1 MKKKIRVWAN
11 WMLAGSVVLTFV
23 ALMASTQL
31 ELDYD
36 FESFFPKDD
45 PELAAYLSFRSKFEN
60 DNDFMILGLSCPSTL
75 FDSAFLHRTEALT
88 RSLQVLPAMERVQC
102 ITNATIPIIGPM
114 AISQVPL
121 LHVREPDRYYQD
133 SVRLVREPGILGN
146 LVAKDF
152 SAIAIVL
159 KHTDN
164 IGKAEGIHMLAG
176 IDSVLALHGFENAR
190 KAGKIIAQETYI
202 LKMRDEL
209 ILFACSSIVLVI
221 VFLWISF
228 RSAWGILVPLCIIVA
243 TLIWVLGFMW
253 MTGGKLNLVTT
264 ILPTIMFVVGMS
276 DVVHIL
282 SKYLD
287 ELRKG
292 LGRFEA
298 VKKSIKEVGL
308 ATFYTSLTTAVGFA
322 SLLTLSIRPIREFG
336 VYTASGVVFAFII
349 TYLVLPAILIATPKK
364 RLLTKSIRISFW
376 NDKLHLLYSRILQH
390 RVKVVVLGS
399 LVSLFLV
406 AGIVFLKVNIT
417 LLDDI
422 SDRDPLK
429 QDFLFFEQKFAGVR
443 PFEMSMEVTKPG
455 STLLDYDV
463 LRQMDTVEKYLLEV
477 YGVKT
482 GFSPVTFVKG
492 LNKAVNGGDYNAYAL
507 PDSMGYQALRS
518 KLKILS
524 KQSLFKVVAT
534 DSMRLGRFT
543 GRLTDQG
550 SLASRTKYAD
560 FNRFTASSTD
570 STLVRF
576 RLTGTALLLDRN
588 NDHLV
593 ENMLQG
599 LAIGF
604 LLVMAVVFSI
614 MRSWKVAFIALIV
627 NVLPMAIVAGIMGY
641 TGIPLQVGTS
651 IIFTIAF
658 GIAVD
663 DTLHFIGRLQIE
675 RKKGLSM
682 LYAMKRTFLSTG
694 KAVVVTS
701 LILVSGFL
709 TLLFS
714 AFSGTFYTG
723 LLVSLTLIF
732 ALLAD
737 LFLLPL
743 LLLFF
748 FKEPQQKKQVLLEP
762 TEESVLPY
770 SNA

>member
-1 MKKKIRVWAN
+1 MKKKIRIWAN
-11 WMLAGSVVLTFV
+11 GMLAGSVVLTLL
-23 ALMASTQL
+23 ALFGATQL

-45 PELAAYLSFRSKFEN
+45 PELSAYLSFRSKFEN
-60 DNDFMILGLSCPSTL
+60 DNDFMILGIQAPGSL
-75 FDSAFLHRTEALT
+75 FDSAFLYRVDALVQ
-88 RSLQVLPAMERVQC
+88 SLKSMKNIIRVQS
-102 ITNATIPIIGPM
+102 ITNATVPILGPM
-114 AISQVPL
+114 ALSQVPL
-121 LHVREPDRYYQD
+121 LHVDAPDRYFTD
-133 SVRLVREPGILGN
+133 SIRLVKEPGIVGN
-146 LVAKDF
+146 LISTDF
-152 SAIAIVL
+152 SALAIVL

-164 IGKAEGIHMLAG
+164 IGKAEGVAMLAG
-176 IDSVLALHGFENAR
+176 IDSVLMLHQFSNAR

-202 LKMRDEL
+202 LKMRNEL
-209 ILFACSSIVLVI
+209 IVFALSSIVLVV
-221 VFLWISF
+221 VFLWFSF
-228 RSAWGILVPLCIIVA
+228 RSSWGIVVPLSIIIA

-253 MTGGKLNLVTT
+253 LTGGKLNLVTT

-298 VKKSIKEVGL
+298 VKKSIREVGL

-336 VYTASGVVFAFII
+336 VYTAAGVIFAFVI
-349 TYLVLPAILIATPKK
+349 TYLVLPALLIATPKK
-364 RLLTKSIRISFW
+364 HLLTNSIQVSYW
-376 NDKLHLLYSRILQH
+376 SSKLHLLYGLLLRHRIGIGI
-390 RVKVVVLGS
+390 VSS
-399 LVSLFLV
+399 LVCLV
-406 AGIVFLKVNIT
+406 LIAGIVFLKVNIT

-443 PFEMSMEVTKPG
+443 PFEMAIEVVRPG
-455 STLLDYDV
+455 ATLLDHEV
-463 LRQMDTVEKYLLEV
+463 LEQIDTVEQYLQQV

-482 GFSPVTFVKG
+482 GFSPVSVVKG
-492 LNKAVNGGDYNAYAL
+492 LHKAVNGGFQEAYSI
-507 PDSMGYQALRS
+507 PDSTGYARIQS
-518 KLKILS
+518 KLKLLT
-524 KQSLFKVVAT
+524 KQSLFRVVAT
-534 DSMRLGRFT
+534 DSLRLGRFT

-550 SLASRTKYAD
+550 SYASKIKYAD
-560 FNRFTASSTD
+560 FNRFTASHTD

-599 LAIGF
+599 LSIGF
-604 LLVMAVVFSI
+604 LLVMIVVYTM
-614 MRSWKVAFIALIV
+614 MRSWKIALIALLV

-663 DTLHFIGRLQIE
+663 DTLHIVGRLKIE
-675 RKKGLSM
+675 LNKGLSM
-682 LYAMKRTFLSTG
+682 AYAMKRTFLSTG
-694 KAVVVTS
+694 KALVLTS
-701 LILVSGFL
+701 FILVSGFL

-714 AFSGTFYTG
+714 SFSGTFYTG
-723 LLVSLTLIF
+723 LLVSLTLLF
-732 ALLAD
+732 ALIVD
-737 LFLLPL
+737 LCVLPL
-743 LLLFF
+743 IVLWFV
-748 FKEPQQKKQVLLEP
+748 KGNKKPSTSHKVLRQTP
-762 TEESVLPY
+762 VFP
-770 SNA
+770 